1 MIPNNMKSVLSE
13 FRASRGQIE
22 QRPKES
28 PKPPTRKRSGTNS
41 PYESFIRKYNNL
53 EETIDDDPSASGC
66 YIHRIF
72 HPEFVTG

>member
-1 MIPNNMKSVLSE
+1 MCFAIGTFSQE
-13 FRASRGQIE
+13 FTRGGTKDVQI
-22 QRPKES
+22 
-28 PKPPTRKRSGTNS
+28 
-41 PYESFIRKYNNL
+41 YL